1 MKYINRIIT
10 AAAAVLTL
18 AAASSCVEQV
28 YDEATELSLSR
39 CLQPMDLKATVVA
52 SKGDEV
58 IFKWDVTKDAA
69 SYTLEIYS
77 DEALTSLV
85 TSETLDPSDIPFT
98 THLTADSEYWWRVQ
112 AVGVDKDPSK
122 WAVCESKIKTFAV
135 KDPLYLKVAERAT
148 ESITV
153 KWSTEIADCDQVT
166 HVLYGVTGS
175 EADGRATYTLTPDDI
190 AAGSATISGLEAST
204 EYVFTLYYLS
214 ASRGEVDTWTM
225 PDLTGTT
232 EVNTSAALEQ
242 AMKDGA
248 NIFLKM
254 EGSPYTIGSG
264 SDTGFDTSKG
274 CNIYGEASADGT
286 RPVIIGAVSIN
297 ADFTGGFHFEDVEF
311 SGNSNAVGHPI
322 CLKNGGTGSLVPV
335 DYIIYK
341 NCAIHGYS
349 KGLIYEW
356 NQTYKMNELTW
367 DSCEIYAINEDGSGG
382 GDVIDFRGKSE
393 VGSLNLVNSTIYN
406 GMRTFIRIDAGTWG
420 SIKIENNT
428 MRNLCL
434 ADNTNNAGIIAINKD
449 NATEVGEFSFKNNLL
464 LDMPE
469 KATLGSANAKYYSA
483 DDLSAAA
490 SNNWCYGCDAETFF
504 TDNFPAK
511 LCTALETDPCYN
523 AKGGY
528 FNLLASSEIADA
540 GVGAPKWW
548 TPFVKEPE
556 DLTQT
561 AIEGAKTWDFTNAK
575 YFSGTAKEAM
585 VRDQLMIVA
594 SEEVPVNFSGSSI
607 DFTQAT
613 VCTKKGVPSY
623 GYLCFKV
630 TEPGSVVVLPET
642 VAGDETAHVV
652 VATGAPEG
660 ASVSVKGGA
669 APMAGSSTPTK
680 IVISDITEE
689 TMVYVYS
696 TGAISVSQLAWSL
709 DVTGVNTALAMPAN
723 VKATP
728 ASFTAG
734 EATDVVITW
743 DEVENAAGYTVVF
756 SGKTY
761 DAEQDEATLA
771 WSYTVPGKTT
781 GMLDAGAYNVSVYA
795 NPGKDDIYNTMSEAG
810 VASFAVLPAGG
821 DEPSE
826 EFIVSSVEELES
838 AIGAGKVD
846 ITIKYSDTPYAIGAM
861 TVTTPLRLKGQTS
874 GDKKTPITAS
884 FTLSGEI
891 GGSFILNNFDV
902 QGDGTSLI
910 IDDKTADQAPV
921 VDTVAVIDCNI
932 TGTKALYD
940 NSGKATSD
948 VQYVIVKGNIVKDCS
963 AGADWIDMRA
973 GAHHNFIFVGNTVA
987 NSCRTVFRTDATHEM
1002 NYATIRNNTFYK
1014 VATNSSSKD
1023 NNGILHIRSAA
1034 GAGLLDYKVQNNLF
1048 YSILIDEVPSN
1059 AAGFPKIRSKSGLT
1073 PNTYMNNYFYNC
1085 EDREGKEAYGF
1096 WSYETKETTLAGG
1109 GAILPAD
1116 PCKDAENGDF
1126 TLTNGVAMNANVGD
1140 PRWNPSRGGSVSS
1153 DITVANVDELLTA
1166 ISAGKKTITLS
1177 DGEYDLTAVTENADV
1192 TSGKLTIVNSL
1203 TITGSKNAVI
1213 KGGFQMGN
1221 GVDEFT
1227 LKGITLS
1234 GASSVDNAIYMV
1246 DGTTMS
1252 KLALID
1258 VDVKAFKNRL
1268 VYQDKETSSVASVVI
1283 NKATVTGVSGA
1294 DFTSGDFI
1302 DFRKGSLTA
1311 LKVTNSTFAN
1321 GIRTFIR
1328 MDAAVVCNSVIVENN
1343 TFYNIGY
1350 VLSKDNNGIMHVRS
1364 TTATDAQQVI
1374 VRSNIFAGMKA
1385 DLDGLAAAAS
1395 NVQAAGF
1402 PHLVSKSSAA
1412 IFVPVFAHNYF
1423 YDLNT
1428 TDPYSFWQYSAED
1441 VATAAYGVVLT
1452 EDPFKDAANGDFTLV
1467 SALAAS
1473 EKVGD
1478 QRWNT
1483 SNPTRPDGFF
1493 EAADVE
1499 ALLTAIDAGKKAIL
1513 LTGTTYDFSASETLA
1528 GKLSLTGGL
1537 TLKGQLSCGVKPEII
1552 GTFDLAA
1559 DGEGVE
1565 INNVKL
1571 NGAYVSG
1578 DATKYYGDMIVINA
1592 AANLSKLALVNCD
1605 VTAYTNRLISGPNE
1619 STCGPV
1625 IVKGCTVTGITGAN
1639 FTSGDFIDFR
1649 KGTVTSIKATGN
1661 TFVNCIRTFVR
1672 VDAAVVC
1679 TSVAVENNTFYGCGT
1694 AVSKDNN
1701 GILHVR
1707 STTANA
1713 NPRQITCRKNIFAS
1727 AKPDTEALAA
1737 GADNVKAAGF
1747 PHLISKSSA
1756 SIATPVIAD
1765 NLFYDLTFEGDYN
1778 FWTYMPEGTVEG
1790 AGTVLTETPFAG
1802 DPTTGKFTVTSAYK
1816 GYGDVRW

>member
-1 MKYINRIIT
+1 MISMKYINRIIT
-10 AAAAVLTL
+10 AATAVLAL
-18 AAASSCVEQV
+18 AAASSCVDQI
-28 YDEATELSLSR
+28 YDETTELNLGR
-39 CLQPMDLKATVVA
+39 CLQPMELKATVVA

-58 IFKWDVTKDAA
+58 IFKWDVTKDAD

-77 DEALTSLV
+77 DQSLTSLV
-85 TSETLDPSDIPFT
+85 TSECLEPSDIPYT

-112 AVGVDKDPSK
+112 ATGTGKADSK
-122 WAVCESKIKTFAV
+122 WAVCDSKIKTFAV
-135 KDPLYLKVAERAT
+135 KDPLYLKVDARET

-153 KWSTEIADCDQVT
+153 KWSTEVSDCEQVT
-166 HVLYGVTGS
+166 HITYGITGS
-175 EADGRATYTLTPDDI
+175 EADGRASYTLTEDDI
-190 AAGSATISGLEAST
+190 KAGTATISGLAAST
-204 EYVFTLYYLS
+204 EYVITLYYLS
-214 ASRGEVDTWTM
+214 ASRGEVDAWTM
-225 PDLTGTT
+225 PDLSGTV
-232 EVNTSAALEQ
+232 EVSTSAALEQ

-254 EGSPYTIGSG
+254 EGSPYSIGAG
-264 SDTGFDTSKG
+264 ADTGFDTSKG
-274 CNIYGEASADGT
+274 CNIYGETSADGT
-286 RPVIIGAVSIN
+286 RPVIVGAVSIN
-297 ADFTGGFHFEDVEF
+297 ADFSGGFLFEGVDF
-311 SGNSNAVGHPI
+311 SGDSNTVGHPI

-341 NCAIHGYS
+341 NCALHGYS

-356 NQTYKMNELTW
+356 NQTFKLGELTY
-367 DSCEIYAINEDGSGG
+367 DSCDIYAINEDGSGG

-393 VGSLNLVNSTIYN
+393 VGSLSLVNNTIYN
-406 GMRTFIRIDAGTWG
+406 GMRTFIRLDAGVWG
-420 SIKIENNT
+420 KITVENNT

-434 ADNTNNAGIIAINKD
+434 SDNTNNAGIIAINKE
-449 NATEVGEFSFKNNLL
+449 NGTEVGEFSFKNNLL

-483 DDLSAAA
+483 DDLSIAF
-490 SNNWCYGCDAETFF
+490 SNNWFYGCATDTFF
-504 TDNFPAK
+504 TDTYPAK
-511 LCTALETDPCYN
+511 MCSELSADPCYN

-528 FNLLASSEIADA
+528 FNLVASSEIADA

-548 TPFVKEPE
+548 TAFVKEPE

-561 AIEGAKTWDFTNAK
+561 PVEGAKTWDFTNAK
-575 YFSGTAKEAM
+575 LFSGTAKEAM

-594 SEEVPVNFSGSSI
+594 SEEVPVTFSGTSI

-613 VCTKKGVPSY
+613 TCNKKGLPTY

-642 VAGDETAHVV
+642 VAGSETAHIV
-652 VATGAPEG
+652 VATGASEG
-660 ASVSVKGGA
+660 ASTVSVKGGA
-669 APMAGSSTPTK
+669 VPMAGSDTPTK
-680 IVISDITEE
+680 IVINDIAEE

-696 TGAISVSQLAWSL
+696 TGAISVKELAWSK
-709 DVTGVNTALAMPAN
+709 DVSSVNTALPAPAN

-734 EATDVVITW
+734 EAADVKITW
-743 DEVENAAGYTVVF
+743 DEVENAGGYTVVF

-761 DAEQDEATLA
+761 DAEQDPETLV
-771 WSYTVPGKTT
+771 WSYSIEGKTT
-781 GMLDAGAYNVSVYA
+781 SMLDAGAYNVSVYA

-810 VASFAVLPAGG
+810 IASFAVLPKGG

-861 TVTTPLRLKGQTS
+861 TVTAPLRLKGQTS

-884 FTLSGEI
+884 FTLSGDL
-891 GGSFILNNFDV
+891 GGSFILNNFEIAGEGASV
-902 QGDGTSLI
+902 I
-910 IDDKTADQAPV
+910 IDDKTNAPV
-921 VDTVAVIDCNI
+921 ADTVGVFDCYI
-932 TGTKALYD
+932 HDTKALYD

-948 VQYVIVKGNIVKDCS
+948 VQYVIVKGNLVENCAAS
-963 AGADWIDMRA
+963 ADWVDMRA
-973 GAHHNFIFVGNTVA
+973 GAHHNFIFVNNTVA
-987 NSCRTVFRTDATHEM
+987 NSCRTVFRTDAAHEM

-1014 VATNSSSKD
+1014 VATINNSKD

-1048 YSILIDEVPSN
+1048 YSILIDEEPSN
-1059 AAGFPKIRSKSGLT
+1059 AAGFPKLRSKAGTT
-1073 PNTYMNNYFYNC
+1073 PNTIMNNYFYNC
-1085 EDREGKEAYGF
+1085 EDREGKEAYSF
-1096 WSYETKETTLAGG
+1096 WAYLDKAAGTAGG

-1116 PCKDAENGDF
+1116 PCKDAENGDY

-1140 PRWNPSRGGSVSS
+1140 PRWNPSRGSAASS
-1153 DITVANVDELLTA
+1153 DITVANVEELLTA

-1177 DGEYDLTAVTENADV
+1177 DGEYDLTAVTDNADV
-1192 TSGKLTIVNSL
+1192 SSGKLTIVNSL
-1203 TITGSKNAVI
+1203 TITGGKNAVV

-1227 LKGITLS
+1227 LKGITLN

-1246 DGTTMS
+1246 DGTQMS
-1252 KLALID
+1252 KLALVD
-1258 VDVKAFKNRL
+1258 VDVTAFKNRL

-1283 NKATVTGVSGA
+1283 NRATVTGVDGA

-1302 DFRKGSLTA
+1302 DFRKGGLTA

-1328 MDAAVVCNSVIVENN
+1328 MDAAVICNSVLVENN

-1395 NVQAAGF
+1395 NIQAAGF
-1402 PHLVSKSSAA
+1402 PHLVSKASST

-1428 TDPYSFWQYSAED
+1428 TDPYSFWQYSPED

-1452 EDPFKDAANGDFTLV
+1452 EDPFKDAAGGDFTLV

-1483 SNPTRPDGFF
+1483 SRPSRPDGFF
-1493 EAADVE
+1493 EVADVE
-1499 ALLTAIDAGKKAIL
+1499 ALLTAIEAGKKEIL
-1513 LTGTTYDFSASETLA
+1513 LTGSTYDFTANETLS
-1528 GKLSLTGGL
+1528 GKLALTGGI
-1537 TLKGQLSCGVKPEII
+1537 TLKGALNCGVKPEII
-1552 GTFDLAA
+1552 GTFDFAA

-1565 INNVKL
+1565 LNNLKL
-1571 NGAYVSG
+1571 NGNSSLS
-1578 DATKYYGDMIVINA
+1578 DMIVINA

-1605 VTAYTNRLISGPNE
+1605 VTAYKNRLISGPNE
-1619 STCGPV
+1619 SKCGPV
-1625 IVKGCTVTGITGAN
+1625 IVKGCTVTGVDGAN
-1639 FTSGDFIDFR
+1639 FTSGDFIDIR

-1679 TSVAVENNTFYGCGT
+1679 GSIAVENNTFYGCGT

-1701 GILHVR
+1701 GIMHVR
-1707 STTANA
+1707 STSATA
-1713 NPRQITCRKNIFAS
+1713 NPRQITCRKNIFAG
-1727 AKPDTEALAA
+1727 AKPDTDALASA
-1737 GADNVKAAGF
+1737 ADNVKAAGF
-1747 PHLISKSSA
+1747 PHLISKGSA
-1756 SIATPVIAD
+1756 SIATPTFGD

-1802 DPTTGKFTVTSAYK
+1802 DPAAGNYTVITAYK